1 VSNPFAKGNKEILS
15 QARRNPI
22 LSDEDLIPTTFDNL
36 VAEFDRAYYRTGSGI
51 DQELITRHNDRKEK
65 LLARMSGSGFAQ
77 DDIDLYNQFYNP
89 YTSQPEILDP
99 ERFGTRTDERVTK
112 AVEIHKQLLEKYPD
126 IQTNEDI
133 TAEVKSFVKGE
144 VQTADKIASKGDS
157 LTLAFTGGF
166 AGVLTDPSVLITMFA
181 PLGQDVAIAKTGS
194 MVSNILKRSAIE
206 GALGATG
213 EALSIPLQKQNRA
226 FLDEEFT
233 TWDAAK
239 NIAMAGAGGFL
250 LTALAKSGLDTYKYM
265 KELKRGTDD
274 AQKIITNNIDN
285 TPANQAAVK
294 YMDDVSYT
302 ANRALEGDEFPPMHG
317 ENITPEQYVKH
328 MDDSRVAYE
337 EAMMWG
343 DFNKTGN
350 YDELLPTARADVM
363 SRVDDDSFY
372 KELLTDAD
380 RAYDDDLFKQAEKID
395 VDVPVGT
402 RVGEEGEIIID
413 TRTSRGL
420 AKQLDNEL
428 SALEGI
434 SMCMRGRT

>member
-1 VSNPFAKGNKEILS
+1 
-15 QARRNPI
+15 
-22 LSDEDLIPTTFDNL
+22 
-36 VAEFDRAYYRTGSGI
+36 
-51 DQELITRHNDRKEK
+51 
-65 LLARMSGSGFAQ
+65 
-77 DDIDLYNQFYNP
+77 
-89 YTSQPEILDP
+89 
-99 ERFGTRTDERVTK
+99 
-112 AVEIHKQLLEKYPD
+112 
-126 IQTNEDI
+126 
-133 TAEVKSFVKGE
+133 
-144 VQTADKIASKGDS
+144 
-157 LTLAFTGGF
+157 
-166 AGVLTDPSVLITMFA
+166 
-181 PLGQDVAIAKTGS
+181 
-194 MVSNILKRSAIE
+194 
-206 GALGATG
+206 
-213 EALSIPLQKQNRA
+213 
-226 FLDEEFT
+226 
-233 TWDAAK
+233 
-239 NIAMAGAGGFL
+239 
-250 LTALAKSGLDTYKYM
+250 M

-434 SMCMRGRT
+434 SMCMRGRA